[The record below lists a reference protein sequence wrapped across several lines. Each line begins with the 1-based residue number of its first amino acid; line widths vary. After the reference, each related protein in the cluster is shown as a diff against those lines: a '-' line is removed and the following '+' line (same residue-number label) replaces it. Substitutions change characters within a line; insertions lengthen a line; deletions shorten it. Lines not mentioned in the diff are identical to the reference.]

1 MRITQDAYGRQLL
14 AQYNNQ
20 TATAEII
27 ERDDGYVDTGSEPG
41 AYFREHNQWSPLE
54 RRAIKFAQGRIL
66 DIGCGAGRHS
76 LYLQDK
82 GLDVTG
88 IDDSPG
94 AVRVCKLRGLKK
106 AVVRPIAE
114 VDQFKPD
121 SFDTI
126 LMLGN
131 NFGLL
136 GSAKGAK
143 QILKKLYRITS
154 PEARIIA
161 GTRNP
166 YRTSDPDHLQY
177 HQSNIRRGRMAGQT
191 KVRVRFGKIIGAWF
205 DYLFVSPE
213 EMEGLLEDSDWQV
226 ERFIGSEKENY
237 FAIIW
242 KNSSAANAKR
252 QRRLAREFAGI
263 Y

>member
-27 ERDDGYVDTGSEPG
+27 ERDDGYIDTGSEPG
-41 AYFREHNQWSPLE
+41 AYFLDHKHWSVLE
-54 RRAIKFAQGRIL
+54 RRVIKLAKGRIL

-76 LYLQDK
+76 LHLQEK
-82 GLDVTG
+82 GFEVTG
-88 IDDSPG
+88 IDNSQG

-106 AVVRPIAE
+106 VLLRPIAE
-114 VDQFKPD
+114 VNKFKTD

-131 NFGLL
+131 NFGLF

-154 PEARIIA
+154 PEARIIV

-177 HQSNIRRGRMAGQT
+177 HQSNIRRGRMPGQT

-213 EMEGLLEDSDWQV
+213 EMEEVLRDSDWQV
-226 ERFIGSEKENY
+226 ERFIGSKKTNY
-237 FAIIW
+237 FAVLW
-242 KNSSAANAKR
+242 KNSSKANAKR
-252 QRRLAREFAGI
+252 ERKMEKGSGN
-263 Y
+263 

>member
-27 ERDDGYVDTGSEPG
+27 ERDDGYIDTGSDPG
-41 AYFREHNQWSPLE
+41 TYFREYKQWSPLE
-54 RRAIKFAQGRIL
+54 RRIIKFANGRIL

-76 LYLQDK
+76 LYLQEK
-82 GLDVTG
+82 GFEVTG
-88 IDDSPG
+88 IDNSPG
-94 AVRVCKLRGLKK
+94 AIKVCKLRGLKK
-106 AVVRPIAE
+106 AFVRPIAE
-114 VDQFKPD
+114 IDKFRPN

-131 NFGLL
+131 NFGLF

-143 QILKKLYRITS
+143 QILKKLTRITT
-154 PEARIIA
+154 PGARILV

-166 YRTSDPDHLQY
+166 YRTSDPDHLKY
-177 HQSNIRRGRMAGQT
+177 HQSNNHRGRMAGQIR
-191 KVRVRFGKIIGAWF
+191 VRVRFGKIIGTWF

-213 EMEGLLEDSDWQV
+213 EMEEVLMDSDWQV
-226 ERFIGSEKENY
+226 ERFIGAEKTNY
-237 FAIIW
+237 LAVIW
-242 KNSSAANAKR
+242 KNSSAANAERERK
-252 QRRLAREFAGI
+252 LASRFTE
-263 Y
+263 